1 MSLFIIIYNSHKKP
15 HELKL
20 DTTNKNY
27 IQIIHVQA
35 YFSKEELN
43 ERMTFFER
51 NNNLKKFFYE
61 TPYQLKNENDE
72 TLTDQN
78 LSDKPKT
85 PHSDLLK
92 LCKKKIILESK
103 YTNTVI

>member
-1 MSLFIIIYNSHKKP
+1 M
-15 HELKL
+15 
-20 DTTNKNY
+20 
-27 IQIIHVQA
+27 QA

-61 TPYQLKNENDE
+61 TPYQQQNDE
-72 TLTDQN
+72 ASSDQN

-85 PHSDLLK
+85 AHSDLLK

-103 YTNTVI
+103 STYSNPKVCIQVTLFN